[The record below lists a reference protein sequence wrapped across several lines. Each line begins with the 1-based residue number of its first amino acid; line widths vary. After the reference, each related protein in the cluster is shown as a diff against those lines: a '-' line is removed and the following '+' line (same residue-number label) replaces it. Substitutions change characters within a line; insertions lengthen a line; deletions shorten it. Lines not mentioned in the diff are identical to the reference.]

1 MDFSSQIIPAIVL
14 LVANLMSGH
23 HSSIRWEVVT
33 AIFGW
38 TALIGLLMFLAAFT
52 FWPDS
57 SAKDYLFQIA
67 AFCLLTA
74 LARDYE
80 RLLKPLF
87 SWNR

>member
-52 FWPDS
+52 FWP
-57 SAKDYLFQIA
+57 